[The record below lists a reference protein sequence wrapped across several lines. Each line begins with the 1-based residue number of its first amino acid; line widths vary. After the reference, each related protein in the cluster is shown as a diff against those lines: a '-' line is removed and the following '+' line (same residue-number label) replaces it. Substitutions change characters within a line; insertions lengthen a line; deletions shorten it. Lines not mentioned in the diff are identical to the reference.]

1 MENVFNIQN
10 LEFLFKG
17 LVLSLIIALA
27 TCVISV
33 ILGTF
38 LAITRNYG
46 DKISRKLAAFYV
58 EVFRN
63 SPLLLWMLAAVFV
76 LPSFFPL
83 PSFISNDYASAFWGT
98 IGFSL
103 YTSSVMAEII
113 RGGLNSVPKGQFEAA
128 YSQGFSSFFTL
139 FYIILPQAFR
149 KAIPSMLSQV
159 VTTVKDTSFLAG
171 LQIAELTYQSKIL
184 LAQLKSFEEILAML
198 ALVATIYFVICFF
211 LSVLVR
217 YYEKKTAYAF

>member
-1 MENVFNIQN
+1 MNSVFNTQN
-10 LEFLFKG
+10 LDFLLQG
-17 LVLSLIIALA
+17 LYLTLIIAFA
-27 TCVISV
+27 TCVIS
-33 ILGTF
+33 IFLGTA

-46 DKISRKLAAFYV
+46 DRLSQRLAAFYV

-76 LPSFFPL
+76 LPSFFAL
-83 PSFISNDYASAFWGT
+83 PSFIPSTYASAFWGT
-98 IGFSL
+98 LGFSL

-128 YSQGFSSFFTL
+128 FSQGFSRFFTL

-149 KAIPSMLSQV
+149 KAIPSLLSQV

-184 LAQLKSFEEILAML
+184 LAQLKSFEDILLML
-198 ALVATIYFVICFF
+198 ALVAGIYFVICFT

-217 YYEKKTAYAF
+217 YYEKRTAYVF